1 MLHAIICPQVKDEA
15 ELVANI
21 PRHFEE
27 QAEPIEPIV
36 DVPRICYLC

>member
-1 MLHAIICPQVKDEA
+1 MLHAIIYPQVKDEA

-27 QAEPIEPIV
+27 QAEPIV